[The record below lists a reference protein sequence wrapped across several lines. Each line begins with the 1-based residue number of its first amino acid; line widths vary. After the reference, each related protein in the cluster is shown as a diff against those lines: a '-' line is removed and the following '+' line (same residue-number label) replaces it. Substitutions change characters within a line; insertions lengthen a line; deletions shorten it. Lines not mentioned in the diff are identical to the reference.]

1 MSVATTK
8 KLSQLQSWFLRLCF
22 QVGPGAPS
30 ISLTWDT
37 AVLDMGLRVK
47 KEKLMLI
54 IHVRSLEKTTLA
66 RQIYEEQKLQGWPGL
81 ALETQAICQDLEIED
96 CNITRLSKE
105 QYSKE
110 VHIACHIR
118 NEQIMRDQ
126 ATGSCMK
133 LTAKKNI

>member
-1 MSVATTK
+1 MSLATTK

-30 ISLTWDT
+30 IALTWDT

-81 ALETQAICQDLEIED
+81 AY
-96 CNITRLSKE
+96 RLRT
-105 QYSKE
+105 
-110 VHIACHIR
+110 VILP
-118 NEQIMRDQ
+118 
-126 ATGSCMK
+126 G
-133 LTAKKNI
+133 